1 MIQLIKF
8 LVFKNSN
15 LVLNPNKDLIDKVD
29 RNESTG
35 EVLPLTQADL
45 SIRMGDRYQRTRPKH
60 SDENQK
66 SKPK

>member
-1 MIQLIKF
+1 M
-8 LVFKNSN
+8 
-15 LVLNPNKDLIDKVD
+15 LNPNKDLIDKVD